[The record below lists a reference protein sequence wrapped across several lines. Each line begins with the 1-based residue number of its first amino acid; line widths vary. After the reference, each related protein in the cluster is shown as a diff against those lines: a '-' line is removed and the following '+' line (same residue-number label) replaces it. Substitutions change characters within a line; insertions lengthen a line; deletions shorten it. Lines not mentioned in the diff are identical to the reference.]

1 MRGVHKS
8 IVYKIAISL
17 IEPEC
22 RAARTSLLQ
31 SQKSKT
37 KPPNVQTTVR
47 PETRSRSKTPAGG
60 PSTTARRSTKK
71 VRTEESEDGT
81 RDACWQRY
89 SCRCDIPHEPII
101 VPRVIS
107 RIGEHSI
114 VAARSLSQIPRSGC
128 QGEWHYGSRRN
139 GTCQRLSE
147 YFAGLCQCLAGF
159 GGFFAQAPELCQPR
173 LKFT

>member
-8 IVYKIAISL
+8 IVYQVPISL

-71 VRTEESEDGT
+71 ERTEESEDGT

-114 VAARSLSQIPRSGC
+114 VAARPLSQTPRSGC
-128 QGEWHYGSRRN
+128 QGEWHCGSRRN

-147 YFAGLCQCLAGF
+147 YFA
-159 GGFFAQAPELCQPR
+159 
-173 LKFT
+173 